1 MEYFIADTHF
11 YDRKCIGYDDRP
23 FANVAE
29 MNEAMIRNW
38 NAVVTKQDTVYVVGD
53 FCYGNGADIF
63 STGERLNGRKIL
75 IRGNH
80 DSDVNLKYIFAE
92 IHDYLEVTTEEGKVI
107 LCHYPLASFRDMQR
121 GGTIHIY
128 GHVHNT
134 FEAKVARDTHERLAK
149 LGYRFEAYNVGC
161 MQAYMNYTPRS
172 IAQLRELVLKE
183 PLRFDRMRQE

>member
-1 MEYFIADTHF
+1 
-11 YDRKCIGYDDRP
+11 
-23 FANVAE
+23 
-29 MNEAMIRNW
+29 
-38 NAVVTKQDTVYVVGD
+38 
-53 FCYGNGADIF
+53 
-63 STGERLNGRKIL
+63 
-75 IRGNH
+75 
-80 DSDVNLKYIFAE
+80 
-92 IHDYLEVTTEEGKVI
+92 
-107 LCHYPLASFRDMQR
+107 MQR